1 MISDPHQGLRHRL
14 KRAAGVSWS
23 SSEYTLKYHVPEII
37 RSGAY
42 CPYGFVALANSVVVS
57 DYDPG
62 YGKVA
67 AFEDSDPCLL
77 IYRKFGWLH
86 KRILLHLQDELVELE
101 EQLQGLD
108 EWETLTGNP
117 KKLLCRRL
125 DDAAPDSLRRS
136 LLKESSEKLGK
147 YGT

>member
-14 KRAAGVSWS
+14 KRAARVSWS

-37 RSGAY
+37 RSGAWY
-42 CPYGFVALANSVVVS
+42 PHGFVAPADSIVVS
-57 DYDPG
+57 DYNPG
-62 YGKVA
+62 YGKAA

-86 KRILLHLQDELVELE
+86 NRILLHLQDELVELE

-108 EWETLTGNP
+108 EWEALTGNP
-117 KKLLCRRL
+117 TKLLCRRL
-125 DDAAPDSLRRS
+125 DDAAPDALRRN
-136 LLKESSEKLGK
+136 LLKECSEKLEK
-147 YGT
+147 YST